1 MPSTTGDVR
10 IVAIPAV
17 ATITADDD
25 LADCL
30 LSALERARLSP
41 ASGDVVVVASKVV
54 ALTEGAVATPPN
66 RRPEH
71 VLHADDRRR
80 ATAATVAERIV
91 ADDPRALVVATHHG
105 FVCANAGIDASN
117 VTDGL
122 LALPADPDAS
132 ARRLRTA
139 VADRLGIDV
148 GVVVSDTF
156 GRAWRMGQTDVALG
170 VAGTAAVHDQRGSHD
185 LLGRRLDVTVVAVA
199 DEVAAAADL
208 VRTKDNRVP
217 FVVVR
222 GVADHP
228 VGSGADLVRPLD
240 EDLFPAGGPTLYDHA
255 VTTSRPGSS
264 EPTVRVGNE
273 LSALLH
279 HVATTATRPGC
290 HVAVGD
296 GPPPRIEVS
305 ADTPVRA
312 GMAAEA
318 VRIMLA
324 GRHLTARVTGT
335 GSQHDPV
342 VVRPIVGPDTLADPS
357 GPPPG

>member
-1 MPSTTGDVR
+1 MSSTTGDVR

-17 ATITADDD
+17 TTITAHDD

-30 LSALERARLSP
+30 VAALDRARFSP

-54 ALTEGAVATPPN
+54 ALTEGAVATPPQ
-66 RRPEH
+66 RPPEH
-71 VLHADDRRR
+71 VLHAGDRRR
-80 ATAATVAERIV
+80 ATAATVAARIV

-117 VTDGL
+117 VSDGML
-122 LALPADPDAS
+122 ELPANPDAS
-132 ARRLRTA
+132 ARRLRKA

-170 VAGTAAVHDQRGSHD
+170 VAGTAAVHDQRGGHD
-185 LLGRRLDVTVVAVA
+185 LHGRRLDVTVVAVA
-199 DEVAAAADL
+199 DEIAAAADL

-228 VGSGADLVRPLD
+228 EGSGADLVRPLD
-240 EDLFPAGGPTLYDHA
+240 EDLFPAGGATLYDHA
-255 VTTSRPGSS
+255 VTTSSPPGS
-264 EPTVRVGNE
+264 PGVPVDDD

-279 HVATTATRPGC
+279 HVATAATRPGC
-290 HVAVGD
+290 DLEVGD
-296 GPPPRIEVS
+296 GPPPRIVVT
-305 ADTPVRA
+305 ADTRVHA

-324 GRHLTARVTGT
+324 GRQLAAHVTGA
-335 GSQHDPV
+335 GSPSDPV
-342 VVRPIVGPDTLADPS
+342 VVRPVVAGDGT
-357 GPPPG
+357 PPGPTRR